1 MKKYIL
7 SILVAAMAL
16 VAQAQDVENSYPV
29 ATVQPTAATVGYFSY
44 KDVLESMPEYA
55 IAGRQLSDLRAKYD
69 AEMQRVKDEFNAKYE
84 EFLEG
89 QKDFPPTILKKRQTE
104 LEELMNKNIAF
115 KEESRRLL
123 AEAERTIYAPL
134 HEKISAALAHVG
146 AELDL
151 TIIVNT
157 DSDACPYFNPSRS
170 VNVTMRLKNLLA
182 GLQVN

>member
-1 MKKYIL
+1 M
-7 SILVAAMAL
+7 
-16 VAQAQDVENSYPV
+16 
-29 ATVQPTAATVGYFSY
+29 
-44 KDVLESMPEYA
+44 
-55 IAGRQLSDLRAKYD
+55 RAKYD

-170 VNVTMRLKNLLA
+170 VNVTMRLQNLLA
-182 GLQVN
+182 GVQVN